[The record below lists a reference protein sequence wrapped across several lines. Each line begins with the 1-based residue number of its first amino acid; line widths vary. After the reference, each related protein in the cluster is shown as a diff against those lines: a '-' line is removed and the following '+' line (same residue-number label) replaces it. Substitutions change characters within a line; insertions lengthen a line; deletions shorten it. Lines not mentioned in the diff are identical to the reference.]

1 MSIKT
6 NELLYP
12 IFLEVCKYA
21 EEDVFWKYV
30 FEDLSYG
37 KTPYGTYI
45 TKNFLCCNYKGKE
58 FSYKIETNKSPKLL
72 YDEIHNL
79 LQIKFGLLS
88 DKDKI
93 KKRQIFESTNENK
106 DWNNNWNLIKKK
118 NVKNMIIENFIIKM
132 MAKYSLTIRQTQM
145 LLSLIVIGI
154 IFKTITSEDILYE
167 NGAIIKINGFDF
179 TEKKIN
185 VTKNIYDFGNN
196 IVPEIIIEKKT
207 MLDNWDKYVNSLKKI
222 K

>member
-1 MSIKT
+1 
-6 NELLYP
+6 
-12 IFLEVCKYA
+12 
-21 EEDVFWKYV
+21 
-30 FEDLSYG
+30 
-37 KTPYGTYI
+37 
-45 TKNFLCCNYKGKE
+45 
-58 FSYKIETNKSPKLL
+58 
-72 YDEIHNL
+72 
-79 LQIKFGLLS
+79 
-88 DKDKI
+88 
-93 KKRQIFESTNENK
+93 
-106 DWNNNWNLIKKK
+106 
-118 NVKNMIIENFIIKM
+118 M

-145 LLSLIVIGI
+145 LLSLIIIGI

-167 NGAIIKINGFDF
+167 NGTIIKINGFDF